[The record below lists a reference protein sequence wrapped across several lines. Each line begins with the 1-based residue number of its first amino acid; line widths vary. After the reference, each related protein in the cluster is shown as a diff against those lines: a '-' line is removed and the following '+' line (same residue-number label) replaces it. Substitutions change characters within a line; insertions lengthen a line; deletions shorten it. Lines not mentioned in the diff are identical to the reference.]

1 MEIKNFGT
9 VYLDGQPYVPGAES
23 NGRVIS
29 FGDTVSEKAIP
40 FVRWKSLWVASQCV
54 CINISWEQLSKA
66 GYIFGCPVKIDG
78 TFYLCRSL
86 EVGEEKGV
94 PNEWDSILDDLGEDD
109 GLWHWS
115 DGYFWG
121 HETSKNQAS
130 YRAVRGWVSARFWN
144 GRNATSRY
152 VSVGFRPVLEPLAPE
167 PLISGSL
174 IGATLKLY
182 GPNKAFSGRLEEFS
196 DYDLVIEPSAQQLI
210 PADCKWVSKDGGRII
225 VERSAITWMQEV
237 D

>member
-121 HETSKNQAS
+121 QETSRHLTS
-130 YRAVRGWVSARFWN
+130 HRAVRGWVSARNWSYCHATY
-144 GRNATSRY
+144 RN
-152 VSVGFRPVLEPLAPE
+152 VLVGFRPVLEPLAPE

-210 PADCKWVSKDGGRII
+210 PTDCKWVSRDGNRII
-225 VERSAITWMQEV
+225 IDRSAITWMQEV

>member
-9 VYLDGQPYVPGAES
+9 VYLDGQPYFPGAES

-94 PNEWDSILDDLGEDD
+94 SNEWDSILDDLGEDD
-109 GLWHWS
+109 GLWHW
-115 DGYFWG
+115 DDQYFWG
-121 HETSKNQAS
+121 QETSRKEAS
-130 YRAVRGWVSARFWN
+130 GRAVRGWVSARHWD
-144 GRNATSRY
+144 GHDATYRY
-152 VSVGFRPVLEPLAPE
+152 VNVGFRPILEPLAPE
-167 PLISGSL
+167 PLISDAL
-174 IGATLKLY
+174 IRADLKVY
-182 GPNKAFSGRLEEFS
+182 GPDTAIIGQLVEYT
-196 DYDLVIEPSAQQLI
+196 DYDLVMVSNADLRLPQQCQWARRDGKHI
-210 PADCKWVSKDGGRII
+210 IIDRTAVIWVK
-225 VERSAITWMQEV
+225 EE
-237 D
+237 

>member
-130 YRAVRGWVSARFWN
+130 YRAVRGYHSARFW
-144 GRNATSRY
+144 GCTYATYRD
-152 VSVGFRPVLEPLAPE
+152 VIVGFRPVLEPLAPE

>member
-130 YRAVRGWVSARFWN
+130 YRAVRGYHSARYWDN
-144 GRNATSRY
+144 GNAAYRI

>member
-78 TFYLCRSL
+78 TSYLCRSL
-86 EVGEEKGV
+86 EVGEESDV

-109 GLWHWS
+109 SLWHWS
-115 DGYFWG
+115 EQFFWG
-121 HETSKNQAS
+121 QETSKNQAS
-130 YRAVRGWVSARFWN
+130 HRAVRGWVSARYWYSHD
-144 GRNATSRY
+144 ATLRY
-152 VSVGFRPVLEPLAPE
+152 VNVGFRPVLEPLAPE

>member
-78 TFYLCRSL
+78 TSYLCRSL
-86 EVGEEKGV
+86 EVGEESDV

-109 GLWHWS
+109 SLWHWS
-115 DGYFWG
+115 EQFFWG
-121 HETSKNQAS
+121 QETSKNQAS
-130 YRAVRGWVSARFWN
+130 HRAVRGWVSARRWN
-144 GRNATSRY
+144 YYTATYRY
-152 VSVGFRPVLEPLAPE
+152 VNVGFRPVLEPLAPE
-167 PLISGSL
+167 PLISDTLVGSNL
-174 IGATLKLY
+174 EIYSSGPMFDGKLVD
-182 GPNKAFSGRLEEFS
+182 FS
-196 DYDLVIEPSAQQLI
+196 DYDLVISPGSPCTI
-210 PADCKWVSKDGGRII
+210 SDGCRWASMIGGNI
-225 VERSAITWMQEV
+225 VIEREAISWMKKS

>member
-1 MEIKNFGT
+1 MEIKNFGSL
-9 VYLDGQPYVPGAES
+9 YLNGQPSELNAVYG
-23 NGRVIS
+23 GGDIS
-29 FGDTVSEKAIP
+29 LGDTVPGKAIH
-40 FVRWKSLWVASQCV
+40 FVKWKDLWVASEIV
-54 CINISWEQLSKA
+54 CPSASWNDLEKNN
-66 GYIFGCPVKIDG
+66 YITGWPIRVDG
-78 TFYLCRSL
+78 VLYLCRSL
-86 EVGEEKGV
+86 KVGEESDV

-121 HETSKNQAS
+121 QETSRHLTS
-130 YRAVRGWVSARFWN
+130 FRAVRGRHSARYWDSYE
-144 GRNATSRY
+144 AAYWY
-152 VSVGFRPVLEPLAPE
+152 VNVGFRPVLEPLPPA
-167 PLISGSL
+167 PLISDSL

-182 GPNKAFSGRLEEFS
+182 GPSKAFSGRLEEFS

>member
-1 MEIKNFGT
+1 MEIINFGT

-86 EVGEEKGV
+86 EVGEEKDV
-94 PNEWDSILDDLGEDD
+94 SNEWDSILDDLGEDD

-115 DGYFWG
+115 EQFFWG
-121 HETSKNQAS
+121 QEPSKNQAS
-130 YRAVRGWVSARFWN
+130 HRAVRGYPSAHYWSH
-144 GRNATSRY
+144 RNAATRF
-152 VSVGFRPVLEPLAPE
+152 VSVGFRPILEPLAPE
-167 PLISGSL
+167 PLISDAL
-174 IGATLKLY
+174 IRADLKVY
-182 GPNKAFSGRLEEFS
+182 GPDTAIIGQLVEYT
-196 DYDLVIEPSAQQLI
+196 DYDLVMVSNADLRLPQQCQWARRDGKHI
-210 PADCKWVSKDGGRII
+210 IIDRTAVIWVK
-225 VERSAITWMQEV
+225 EE
-237 D
+237 